1 MIYICLML
9 KLDILA
15 FAAHPDDVELACGGT
30 VIKHT
35 QLGKKVGVVDLTR
48 GELGTKGTPAT
59 RKEEAENASQIL
71 GISVRENL
79 GLKDGFLSEDEES
92 LKAIIKAIRKFQPE
106 VVLCNAITDRHPDH
120 GLAGK
125 MVSRAC
131 FLSGLIKIDTGQEA
145 WRPKV
150 VYHYIQD
157 RYIKPD
163 MVVDITEQF
172 EKRMEAVMAFKTQF
186 YNPDDKGP
194 QTMISSKE
202 FLDGLKGRMLDHGRL
217 INCTYGE
224 GFTTERAVGTDNIF
238 NFK

>member
-1 MIYICLML
+1 ML

>member
-1 MIYICLML
+1 MV

-35 QLGKKVGVVDLTR
+35 SLGYKVGVVDLTR
-48 GELGTKGTPAT
+48 GELGTRGTSET
-59 RKEEAENASQIL
+59 RKEEAEASSKIL
-71 GISVRENL
+71 GIAVRENL
-79 GLKDGFLSEDEES
+79 GLKDGFLTEDEES
-92 LKAIIKAIRKFQPE
+92 LMAIIKAIRKFQPE
-106 VVLCNAITDRHPDH
+106 VVFCNAVSDRHPDH
-120 GLAGK
+120 GMAGK
-125 MVSRAC
+125 IVSRAC

-145 WRPKV
+145 WRPKI

-163 MVVDITEQF
+163 VVVDITEQF
-172 EKRMEAVMAFKTQF
+172 EKRMEAVKAFKTQF
-186 YNPDDKGP
+186 YNPDSKEP
-194 QTMISSKE
+194 VTAISSIE
-202 FLDGLKGRMLDHGRL
+202 FLETIKGRMLDHGRM

-224 GFTTERAVGTDNIF
+224 GFTAERAVGTDNIF